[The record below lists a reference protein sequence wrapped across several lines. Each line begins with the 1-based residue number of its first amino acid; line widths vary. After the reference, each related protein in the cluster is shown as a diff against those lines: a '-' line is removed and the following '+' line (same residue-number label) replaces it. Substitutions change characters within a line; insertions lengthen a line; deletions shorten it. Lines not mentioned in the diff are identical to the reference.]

1 MTNEQIL
8 EVFNKHNALLEGH
21 FLLSSGLHSDKY
33 LQCALI
39 MQYPAI
45 AERLINDLVLQT
57 YHLDF
62 TTVVSPAV
70 GGIRFGYEFARQ
82 LRKRSLFTERVDN
95 VVQFRRGFIV
105 KPNEKIVIAED
116 VVTTGKSTKEC
127 MQAVRDAGGDIQA
140 VVSLVDRSSGE
151 AQFDVPFI
159 SLLQIDVHTYDPADC
174 PLCKQGLPAV
184 KPGSRNFKA

>member
-57 YHLDF
+57 YHLEF
-62 TTVVSPAV
+62 TTVVSPAI

-82 LRKRSLFTERVDN
+82 LRKRSLFTERVDDL
-95 VVQFRRGFIV
+95 VQFRRGFV
-105 KPNEKIVIAED
+105 MKPNEKVVIAED

-127 MQAVRDAGGDIQA
+127 MKAVRDAGGDIQA

-174 PLCKQGLPAV
+174 PLCRQGTPAI

>member
-8 EVFNKHNALLEGH
+8 EIFDRHDALLQGH

-45 AERLINDLVLQT
+45 AERLISDLILRT
-57 YHLDF
+57 YHLEF
-62 TTVVSPAV
+62 TTVVSPAI

-82 LRKRSLFTERVDN
+82 LRKRSLFTERIDGNMV
-95 VVQFRRGFIV
+95 FRRGFVV

-127 MQAVRDAGGDIQA
+127 IKAVEDAGGKVQA
-140 VVSLVDRSSGE
+140 IVSLVDRSSG
-151 AQFDVPFI
+151 AAKFDVPFI
-159 SLLQIDVHTYDPADC
+159 SLLQVDVHTYDPADC
-174 PLCKQGLPAV
+174 PLCRAGQPVV
-184 KPGSRNFKA
+184 KPGSRNIK

>member
-159 SLLQIDVHTYDPADC
+159 SLLQIDVHTYDPSDC
-174 PLCKQGLPAV
+174 PLCKQGLPAI

>member
-95 VVQFRRGFIV
+95 VVQFRRGFVV

-159 SLLQIDVHTYDPADC
+159 SLLQIDVHTYDPSDC
-174 PLCKQGLPAV
+174 PLCKQGLPAI

>member
-1 MTNEQIL
+1 MTNEQIID
-8 EVFNKHNALLEGH
+8 VFKKHNALLNGH

-57 YHLDF
+57 YHLEF
-62 TTVVSPAV
+62 TTVVSPAI

-82 LRKRSLFTERVDN
+82 LRKRSLFTERADG
-95 VVQFRRGFIV
+95 VVQFRRGFTMREG
-105 KPNEKIVIAED
+105 EKVVIAED

-127 MQAVRDAGGDIQA
+127 MEAVRKAGGDIQA
-140 VVSLVDRSSGE
+140 VVSLVDRSGTDID
-151 AQFDVPFI
+151 FGVPFI
-159 SLLQIDVHTYDPADC
+159 SLMKIDVHTYDPADC
-174 PLCKQGLPAV
+174 PLCRQGTPAV
-184 KPGSRNFKA
+184 KPGSRNLKP

>member
-95 VVQFRRGFIV
+95 VVQFRRGFVV

>member
-57 YHLDF
+57 YHLEF
-62 TTVVSPAV
+62 TTVVSPAI

-82 LRKRSLFTERVDN
+82 LRKRSLFTERVDE
-95 VVQFRRGFIV
+95 VVQFRRGFV
-105 KPNEKIVIAED
+105 MKPNEKVVIAED

-127 MQAVRDAGGDIQA
+127 MKAVRDAGGDIQA

-159 SLLQIDVHTYDPADC
+159 SLLQIDVHTYDPASC
-174 PLCKQGLPAV
+174 PLCKLGTPAV
-184 KPGSRNFKA
+184 KPGSRNFKP

>member
-57 YHLDF
+57 YHLEF
-62 TTVVSPAV
+62 TTVVSPAI

-82 LRKRSLFTERVDN
+82 LRKRSLFTERVDD
-95 VVQFRRGFIV
+95 VVQFRRGFV
-105 KPNEKIVIAED
+105 MKPNEKVVIAED

-127 MQAVRDAGGDIQA
+127 MKAVRDAGGDIQA

-174 PLCKQGLPAV
+174 PLCRQGTPAI